1 MFCKNI
7 TVGALRTALLGVMGF
22 LVPACAS
29 DQYYW
34 ALPIDAAGA
43 QDWESVSCID
53 NDAVNAF
60 RRSQAAVERSD
71 DNALN
76 ENEQL
81 FAEMTIT
88 ALIGEIAYCDAVQG
102 EEEKKIRTAM
112 RDYRALSYNAA
123 YIRPQLS
130 PLTTFPSV
138 YLLSKPQSHRIIVYF
153 PGLDAAASPADL
165 LQSLKAGAAEDQPF
179 PGRLYIPRGHEGFRE
194 GVLNLADDGFFLQA
208 KSFEELA
215 QECGP
220 AAEGSE
226 SSNRKIVSLA
236 SFICAYDVI
245 DPSRSDPI
253 ELVVGGH
260 SLGAG
265 VAQSALGAF
274 SGLTWRQEN
283 TGSWTVAPPE
293 RNWPF
298 RVSAAYLYSPPLALY
313 PRDESCRP
321 IAREDV
327 NPKNVY
333 AANGLIDRTY
343 SIIKDGDPI
352 PDLWRPGGPSINC
365 VEGEHIGKKVAIPRG
380 EDPDVAAKQ
389 PVAFDWH
396 NPFPHRLQSYRRALE
411 NAVRQTQQKR
421 PKSTDET
428 APAQR
433 AEY

>member
-1 MFCKNI
+1 MIYKNI
-7 TVGALRTALLGVMGF
+7 TVSALRTALLGVIGF
-22 LVPACAS
+22 LVTACAS

-71 DNALN
+71 YNALN

-88 ALIGEIAYCDAVQG
+88 ALIGEIAYCDAVEG
-102 EEEKKIRTAM
+102 EKEKKVRSAL
-112 RDYRALSYNAA
+112 RDYSALSYNAA
-123 YIRPQLS
+123 YLRPRLS
-130 PLTTFPSV
+130 PLTTFPSI

-153 PGLDAAASPADL
+153 PGVDAAASPADVI
-165 LQSLKAGAAEDQPF
+165 QSLKAGAAEDQPF
-179 PGRLYIPRGHEGFRE
+179 PGQLYVPRGHEGFRE
-194 GVLNLADDGFFLQA
+194 GVRNLADDGFFLQA
-208 KSFEELA
+208 KSFEELE
-215 QECGP
+215 QECRP
-220 AAEGSE
+220 AAEGSK

-283 TGSWTVAPPE
+283 TGSWAVAPAE

-313 PRDESCRP
+313 PRNGNCRP
-321 IAREDV
+321 VDGASV
-327 NPKNVY
+327 NPIDIFVEK
-333 AANGLIDRTY
+333 GLADLTF
-343 SIIKDGDPI
+343 SIIKDGDPV

-365 VEGEHIGKKVAIPRG
+365 VEGDHFGKKVAIPRG
-380 EDPDVAAKQ
+380 DEPDVAAR
-389 PVAFDWH
+389 PPLEIRWE
-396 NPFPHRLQSYRRALE
+396 NPFPHRLESYRAALE
-411 NAVRQTQQKR
+411 NALRQTR
-421 PKSTDET
+421 PDRLDSTSKKASAPT
-428 APAQR
+428 A
-433 AEY
+433 EF